1 MQKSALAPLFD
12 APESLQRLSATRD
25 IRRHTLLNGLGYR
38 NTQAVCLPPAHR
50 RLHPGVEHIKYAAS
64 ASSFVTI
71 SHRCMGTTKAVGV
84 LLPLSKHCISGT
96 RPSTFLGNVQA
107 GAVGVACSVIKHEPF
122 KFVALPEM
130 YRLGRLE
137 VLAAS

>member
-1 MQKSALAPLFD
+1 MCRNQPSLLSLTLQSLCSDCLQHETYAAERPRLQKHAGCVP
-12 APESLQRLSATRD
+12 AT
-25 IRRHTLLNGLGYR
+25 
-38 NTQAVCLPPAHR
+38 AHR
-50 RLHPGVEHIKYAAS
+50 RLHPGVEHIKYAAT
-64 ASSFVTI
+64 ASSFVAI

-122 KFVALPEM
+122 KFVALHEM

-137 VLAAS
+137 LLAAS